1 MKRMLSLTLS
11 AMCMA
16 SLAMGA
22 SKGED
27 PATPP
32 KEILALLHDHTPLT
46 PTKVFDN
53 IYCIGTKS
61 VIAWALKTSEGIML
75 IDSMWDDEDAKLIEK
90 GLLWT

>member
-22 SKGED
+22 SKGKD

-53 IYCIGTKS
+53 LYCIGTKS
-61 VIAWALKTSEGIML
+61 VVAWALKTSPPL
-75 IDSMWDDEDAKLIEK
+75 PYLPS
-90 GLLWT
+90 